1 MVSSNR
7 MKSLIISTTA
17 EDKEKK
23 ELQKVILKRRG
34 ILEKWTE
41 KLESLKLELDLIKHE
56 YHVRVGALLLK
67 DNQLDLE
74 IVQLK
79 NLKEL
84 MSQGLSYD
92 EAVKQEE
99 DAFYNDILRMQQEQ
113 EEITE
118 EEALLQK
125 RDSVEEGVKQTVKE
139 VWKKLIRKF
148 HPDLVTDV
156 KEKTK
161 REEIMKQINN
171 AYAAFDLE
179 TLKQFENYVDTSSMI
194 DYSPERLEKILE
206 ETEQMIQQAI
216 YDYKDLR
223 DSQWYG
229 WKIKIDKERVKAKK
243 KQTPMQDVFKD
254 LENQLLNDIVKKI
267 AILRRLREEVVPSNR
282 IKI

>member
-1 MVSSNR
+1 MVSSNS
-7 MKSLIISTTA
+7 MKSLIVSITA
-17 EDKEKK
+17 EDRKK
-23 ELQKVILKRRG
+23 KDLQKVILKRRS

-92 EAVKQEE
+92 EAVRQEE

-118 EEALLQK
+118 EEAFLQK

-139 VWKKLIRKF
+139 LWKKLIRKF
-148 HPDLVTDV
+148 HPDLVTDM
-156 KEKTK
+156 KEKVK

-171 AYAAFDLE
+171 AYAAFDLDS
-179 TLKQFENYVDTSSMI
+179 LKQFENYIDTSSMI
-194 DYSPERLEKILE
+194 DYPFERLEKILE
-206 ETEQMIQQAI
+206 ETEQMIQLAI
-216 YDYKDLR
+216 DEYKELR

-229 WKIKIDKERVKAKK
+229 WKIKIDKERVKATK
-243 KQTPMQDVFKD
+243 KQTSMEDVFKD
-254 LENQLLNDIVKKI
+254 LENQFLNDIVKKI
-267 AILRRLREEVVPSNR
+267 AILRRLREEVVPPNR